1 MSVPVAPLS
10 ALLLW
15 VAVAAAGCGDLSP
28 SPETIAPSLAGLS
41 PQDFPVDVEPGRYR
55 IEVTGGELKGLEGR
69 ATRLQ
74 SGETRFN
81 VVNRV
86 PGARTDKPGLDLSE
100 RAIALWLR
108 GRGDARHRLPQYS
121 IGPVNAG
128 VQEDWVVDLPPGDY
142 LLSVTMGGVSE
153 ATLVVRSAE
162 R

>member
-1 MSVPVAPLS
+1 MSVRVAPLS

-28 SPETIAPSLAGLS
+28 SPEPTAPSLGGLS
-41 PQDFPVDVEPGRYR
+41 SQDFPADVEPGRYR

-69 ATRLQ
+69 ATRLK

-108 GRGDARHRLPQYS
+108 GLGDARHRLPQYS

-128 VQEDWVVDLPPGDY
+128 VQEDWFVDLPPGDY
-142 LLSVTMGGVSE
+142 LLSVTMGGMSE
-153 ATLVVRSAE
+153 ATLIVRSAD